1 MLKKA
6 APRRCLS
13 ESLRSLKDM
22 TGGRGSVDGK
32 VVVVGGFCNSVGGLL
47 MCVDPRDVSVQKL
60 EIGGF
65 WRRVPLMVVCYN
77 FCGWSDQWFGWKP
90 AGVPRLQ

>member
-22 TGGRGSVDGK
+22 VGGRGK
-32 VVVVGGFCNSVGGLL
+32 VGAEAVVGRRLCSFARSLL
-47 MCVDPRDVSVQKL
+47 MCVDPRDLS
-60 EIGGF
+60 
-65 WRRVPLMVVCYN
+65 
-77 FCGWSDQWFGWKP
+77 
-90 AGVPRLQ
+90 A